1 MENGPGLKM
10 YFLLKMV
17 KFQPAMLV
25 HQRVPS
31 LPFGWFQSPLCL
43 RSSHFQP
50 LTIPK
55 TGRFFCRQIS
65 VAVAVAAA
73 WQQND
78 SSCGG

>member
-25 HQRVPS
+25 YQRVPS

-43 RSSHFQP
+43 RSSHYKAPYDPQNRN
-50 LTIPK
+50 
-55 TGRFFCRQIS
+55 RFFGRQIS

-73 WQQND
+73 WQQK
-78 SSCGG
+78 